1 MPECEKFCRPLEI
14 DCNMLHINSNM
25 KHTQKN
31 TSRTKKNLGRPQ
43 KLRGGSILQIHV
55 CNLKDETCL
64 ANAWQVQDLSEGKV
78 TWGTALRQFQLLDPH
93 EPRTLRCPTKLPCLH
108 MHTVVRMAWWP
119 WWSHNLCL
127 VLQGA
132 PKQEKCN
139 CRCRVTARNE
149 AQWSPLCPILMRA
162 QWKNTLCALGTR
174 QGTSGSQV

>member
-1 MPECEKFCRPLEI
+1 
-14 DCNMLHINSNM
+14 MLHINSNM

-31 TSRTKKNLGRPQ
+31 TEQKKNFLQ
-43 KLRGGSILQIHV
+43 KKFGQAPEITRRFHSSNSCLQ
-55 CNLKDETCL
+55 LERSTCL

-78 TWGTALRQFQLLDPH
+78 TWGTALHQFQLLDPH

-119 WWSHNLCL
+119 RWSHNLCL

-149 AQWSPLCPILMRA
+149 AQWSPLCRILMRA
-162 QWKNTLCALGTR
+162 QWKNTCYVLWEHVKELQVVKFNALL
-174 QGTSGSQV
+174 QCFP